1 MAQMVGSTSAPVIV
15 RLGIMGGVAQDGRGN
30 AVERTACVLVGE
42 TLDDYG
48 SVSTGYAD
56 ALM

>member
-1 MAQMVGSTSAPVIV
+1 MAQIMGSTSAPVIV
-15 RLGIMGGVAQDGRGN
+15 RLGIMSGIAQDGRGN

-42 TLDDYG
+42 PLDDYG
-48 SVSTGYAD
+48 SVSTDYAD